1 MIFLL
6 VYLFLLTQ
14 AVQQWQGLIAVNY
27 AARAKGVSRHD
38 NVKEALQKCPDLKLV
53 HVATLAQG
61 ESVPMYH
68 TKVSYQTHKVS
79 LDFYRKASQEIMKV
93 IKRFCPVFQRASI
106 DEAYADITSKVN
118 DLIKDVNTNGNH
130 GIFYFKNP

>member
-1 MIFLL
+1 MS
-6 VYLFLLTQ
+6 Q

-27 AARAKGVSRHD
+27 AARAQGISRHD
-38 NVKEALQKCPDLKLV
+38 NVIEALKKCPDLKLV

-68 TKVSYQTHKVS
+68 PKVSYQTHKVS
-79 LDFYRKASQEIMKV
+79 LDFYRKASQDIMKV

-106 DEAYADITSKVN
+106 DEAYADITSTVDDMIKNVN
-118 DLIKDVNTNGNH
+118 FNGNDEV
-130 GIFYFKNP
+130 FDF